1 MMVKKKLPKVN
12 TITRKNM
19 GPSGLLRETLDGCLI
34 SPNIIMLYYVSASK
48 DPGLGP
54 GIKIQRNDYK

>member
-1 MMVKKKLPKVN
+1 
-12 TITRKNM
+12 M